1 MLCIIFL
8 LVAMHMLVMI
18 YIYVIEHTRYI
29 WHSIVYQNNIVQC
42 KHYVLQKDK
51 GKLD

>member
-1 MLCIIFL
+1 MYNLFTCSN
-8 LVAMHMLVMI
+8 AQASHDI